1 MEKVFMMESRIAELY
16 AEIRYYKLRI
26 QTLKND
32 KETYKLLTAKIKIA
46 QNEIKDLE
54 NQLENMNTFQYYC
67 QEVDDESM

>member
-32 KETYKLLTAKIKIA
+32 KETYKLLTTKIKIA

-54 NQLENMNTFQYYC
+54 NQLDNMNTFQYYC